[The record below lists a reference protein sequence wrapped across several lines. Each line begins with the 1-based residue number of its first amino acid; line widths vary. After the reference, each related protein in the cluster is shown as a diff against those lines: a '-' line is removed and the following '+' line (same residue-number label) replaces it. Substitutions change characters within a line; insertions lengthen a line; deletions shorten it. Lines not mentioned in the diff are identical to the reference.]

1 MSWCWTEMYSL
12 AIVNNT
18 VIHVFVHIIILSDT
32 PTRMAKIQTLTTA
45 NADEGVEQQEL
56 SFTAGGNAKCT
67 NTLAGSVM
75 VSYKT
80 KHTLMIQQLFSF
92 MFTPRSRELCAY
104 KNLPTDVYSSF
115 IYNWQNWEA
124 TEISFT
130 RWVDKWTVV
139 QPGNRGLVNNKY
151 QWTIKPW
158 KDMN

>member
-1 MSWCWTEMYSL
+1 MYSL

-104 KNLPTDVYSSF
+104 KNPPTDVTAALF
-115 IYNWQNWEA
+115 ITGRTGRQPRYLSLGEWINEPWYNQAIE
-124 TEISFT
+124 
-130 RWVDKWTVV
+130 
-139 QPGNRGLVNNKY
+139 G
-151 QWTIKPW
+151 
-158 KDMN
+158 